1 MRPDPL
7 YSDRLRAVAAAAND
21 LNDEL
26 TVILNQAVLSGLT
39 ELQHSALRCAAI
51 ARNLLLISTESRRCY

>member
-7 YSDRLRAVAAAAND
+7 YAERLRAVAAAANN

-26 TVILNQAVLSGLT
+26 TVILNEAVLS
-39 ELQHSALRCAAI
+39 ELSELKNSALRCAAI
-51 ARNLLLISTESRRCY
+51 TRSLLLISTSR